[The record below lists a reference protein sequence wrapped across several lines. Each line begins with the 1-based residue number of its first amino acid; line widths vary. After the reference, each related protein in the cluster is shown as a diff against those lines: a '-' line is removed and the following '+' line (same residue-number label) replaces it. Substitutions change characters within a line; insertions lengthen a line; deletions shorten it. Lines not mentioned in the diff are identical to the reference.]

1 MSTSHFSKKRN
12 LKILYIFRKIL
23 SSMPFNIWDLCNT
36 FHPSDF
42 LTPPQ
47 SPSHARSCYPS
58 AAAAIVPLL
67 SRPDADSAT
76 RLLRWPA
83 TATGAFATR
92 CCLVGPPPRASACMA
107 PPWRAF
113 CRCWT
118 DWRAAGNSI
127 WIPPTFMRVLP
138 EAAVQAASRF
148 VRWGQREADTWCCF
162 ACPVVSGSWVYSCTS
177 SSHRIICSRPFWKRK
192 CWSKFW

>member
-1 MSTSHFSKKRN
+1 MLILFQRRGSYPQLRQLALLYPASLFWVKKSNTKSVFLSLSKKKTDVNLTFLKEKKFGNFIYFSKD
-12 LKILYIFRKIL
+12 F
-23 SSMPFNIWDLCNT
+23 FFHT
-36 FHPSDF
+36 FQYLRFVQYLPSDS

-92 CCLVGPPPRASACMA
+92 CCLVGPPPRASGCMA

-113 CRCWT
+113 CRC
-118 DWRAAGNSI
+118 
-127 WIPPTFMRVLP
+127 
-138 EAAVQAASRF
+138 
-148 VRWGQREADTWCCF
+148 
-162 ACPVVSGSWVYSCTS
+162 
-177 SSHRIICSRPFWKRK
+177 
-192 CWSKFW
+192 